1 MQDKFYYMTIFRH
14 LNESAARIQRGW
26 RTFVRRRE
34 ERCKLKE
41 AVYQMRL
48 AYYHQQATLVRTLKQ
63 SIAAQLRSV
72 VNYMR
77 GRFQM
82 F

>member
-1 MQDKFYYMTIFRH
+1 MTIFRH
-14 LNESAARIQRGW
+14 LNESAAKIQRGW

-63 SIAAQLRSV
+63 IYSDAVTGLTIRCNL
-72 VNYMR
+72 YE
-77 GRFQM
+77 G
-82 F
+82 